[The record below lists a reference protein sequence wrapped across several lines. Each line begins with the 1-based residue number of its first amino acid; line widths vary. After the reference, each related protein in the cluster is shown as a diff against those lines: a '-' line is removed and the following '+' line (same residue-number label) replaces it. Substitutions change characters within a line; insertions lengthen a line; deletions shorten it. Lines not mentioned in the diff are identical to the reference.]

1 METIDLDIEE
11 TNELAFKIKV
21 EGAADG
27 QMTARLYCES
37 SEGTLHAFP
46 GQFINEPETVTFRLS
61 KMTKFI
67 NEGSYPGWVEVV
79 INNKQFVPVKFNL
92 NFKKPV
98 SIQVE
103 NLSRSK
109 LIGSDPAVRME
120 VPVVVKRTTEPPL
133 PVRSVAKS
141 LKEWYRG
148 GNK

>member
-1 METIDLDIEE
+1 MSQATDYLETALINHLFGNITLTSPTTMYCALFTVTPNDAGSGA
-11 TNELAFKIKV
+11 ELHTSGGYSRQAVTF
-21 EGAADG
+21 GLPLTG
-27 QMTARLYCES
+27 STGNTS
-37 SEGTLHAFP
+37 
-46 GQFINEPETVTFRLS
+46 TVTFRLA
-61 KMTKFI
+61 KMT
-67 NEGSYPGWVEVV
+67 
-79 INNKQFVPVKFNL
+79 KFNL

-141 LKEWYRG
+141 LKEWYQG